1 VTGQIMRKLLEIA
14 CSGLVALVISSASR
28 AGGPEASLTGF
39 TYSTPHISWIA
50 KSMELH
56 EEISL
61 AYELT
66 TRRTLASATV
76 PPKQFRDCQRTPMI
90 RLGSRAKELRLWEGR
105 LCFYP

>member
-1 VTGQIMRKLLEIA
+1 MSQIMRKLLEIA
-14 CSGLVALVISSASR
+14 CLGLVALVISSASR

-39 TYSTPHISWIA
+39 MYSTPHISWIA
-50 KSMELH
+50 ESMELH

-76 PPKQFRDCQRTPMI
+76 APKQFWDCQRTPMI
-90 RLGSRAKELRLWEGR
+90 
-105 LCFYP
+105 